1 MGILLNTK
9 LSGLCHHIMAKRK
22 TIVLDED
29 LARKIKLVQAKQI
42 KNSSS
47 SVSFSKVFNQQLQKA
62 LK

>member
-1 MGILLNTK
+1 
-9 LSGLCHHIMAKRK
+9 MAKRK

-29 LARKIKLVQAKQI
+29 LARKIRLVQAKQI